1 MPPSHWAD
9 NRPFG
14 EQAMQEIR
22 TSLTRRT
29 MLASGAAMIAA
40 PALADCPIGPPKHD
54 KGPLVWLDMDQVE
67 IDAAYDQDFYAP
79 ASANIRKRYLTNSDA
94 LRARIGE
101 PRREAYGPGE
111 FEKLDIYRA
120 KQSHAP
126 IFIYIHGGAWLSGT
140 SRASGYPAEM
150 FNNAGA
156 HYVAL
161 DFVQIREAGGDL
173 GMMADQVR
181 RGIAW
186 AYKNAKSFD
195 GDTSRFYI
203 GGFSSGG
210 HLCGVALVTDWQK
223 DFGLPADMIR
233 GGLCMSGMYDM
244 KPVRISKRSSYVK
257 FTDAMEQ
264 AMSTQRHLD
273 KLRAPVVV
281 THGTDETPEFQR
293 QNRDFAAAVKAAG
306 KPAELVVAQH
316 YNHFEMGESIANPY
330 GPNGRAALAMMKLA

>member
-1 MPPSHWAD
+1 MPPSHRGD

-14 EQAMQEIR
+14 EQAMLKIR
-22 TSLTRRT
+22 TPLTRRT

-54 KGPLVWLDMDQVE
+54 KGPAVWLDMDQVE

-79 ASANIRKRYLTNSDA
+79 ASANIRRRYMTNSDA

-120 KQSHAP
+120 KQSNAP
-126 IFIYIHGGAWLSGT
+126 IFVYIHGGAWLSGT

-186 AYKNAKSFD
+186 VYKNAKSFD

-223 DFGLPADMIR
+223 DFGLPADTIR

-244 KPVRISKRSSYVK
+244 KPARLSKRSSYVK
-257 FTDAMEQ
+257 FTDEMEQ
-264 AMSTQRHLD
+264 SMSSLRQLD
-273 KLRAPVVV
+273 KLRAPLIV
-281 THGTDETPEFQR
+281 TYGGFETPEFQR

-306 KPAELVVAQH
+306 KPVELIAAPS
-316 YNHFEMGESIANPY
+316 YNHFEMCESLGNPY
-330 GPNGRAALAMMKLA
+330 GPNGRAALKLMKLA